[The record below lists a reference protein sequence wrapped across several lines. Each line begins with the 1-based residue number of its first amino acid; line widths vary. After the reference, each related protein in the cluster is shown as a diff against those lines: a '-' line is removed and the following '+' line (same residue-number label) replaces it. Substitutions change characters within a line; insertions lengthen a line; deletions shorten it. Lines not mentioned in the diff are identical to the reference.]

1 MVPVVER
8 FRRLP
13 AEWLDRPPFLGVLPV
28 LGWIELARKPRL
40 PARQLARS
48 CALMRDE
55 GGRVDRL
62 WRTGDTA
69 GPLGRER

>member
-1 MVPVVER
+1 MPVVEQS
-8 FRRLP
+8 RRLP
-13 AEWLDRPPFLGVLPV
+13 AEWPDRPPVLGALPV
-28 LGWIELARKPRL
+28 LGWIELSRKPRL

-48 CALMRDE
+48 CPLMMDE
-55 GGRVDRL
+55 DGRVDRL